1 VFVHRNFGARD
12 GEPRRGI
19 DPWVQVHDY
28 RHAITY
34 ATTLVQVD
42 AAKVGVWGA
51 SYSGG
56 HAVVVAAMD
65 RRVRA
70 VSVQAPMLRGLA
82 NLRSLARAD
91 HVAQL
96 PRTVRRRPARPV
108 SRRRDGRFVIVRRG
122 SLGGVSLGR
131 WLLAGSMLVA
141 TVVIGGCSGQS
152 PTSSA
157 PGSSQQPSASTQPG
171 NPSDPFS
178 GLAALAVQRIMT
190 ADQVAAA
197 KFGTPQPIDDPPREQ
212 QELDSVAAASPGMGI
227 NSAESVQF
235 FRDQIEAS
243 KVVQRGLYQ
252 LWTVHPKQRPTVR
265 PDLSKQVR
273 PELDRLTTDILRQL
287 QATTAA
293 RHAGGQCAV
302 QASQALAEAAQ
313 PLDQL
318 HRDALAVALRSVC
331 SQS

>member
-1 VFVHRNFGARD
+1 MDADNDTDAFPSAGRPERAVFVHRN
-12 GEPRRGI
+12 
-19 DPWVQVHDY
+19 

-42 AAKVGVWGA
+42 AAKVGVCGA

-82 NLRSLARAD
+82 NLRFLARAD
-91 HVAQL
+91 HAQL

-108 SRRRDGRFVIVRRG
+108 SHRRNGRFVIVRRG

-131 WLLAGSMLVA
+131 WLLAVSTLVA

-171 NPSDPFS
+171 NPSDPLS
-178 GLAALAVQRIMT
+178 GLAALAVQRIMA
-190 ADQVAAA
+190 ADQIAAA
-197 KFGTPQPIDDPPREQ
+197 KFGTPQPIDDPPREH
-212 QELDSVAAASPGMGI
+212 QELDSVAAASPEMGI
-227 NSAESVQF
+227 SSAESVRF
-235 FRDQIEAS
+235 FREQIEAS

-252 LWTVHPKQRPTVR
+252 LWTAHPKQRPADR

-287 QATTAA
+287 QATIAA
-293 RHAGGQCAV
+293 RHAGGQCAA
-302 QASQALAEAAQ
+302 QASRALAEAAK